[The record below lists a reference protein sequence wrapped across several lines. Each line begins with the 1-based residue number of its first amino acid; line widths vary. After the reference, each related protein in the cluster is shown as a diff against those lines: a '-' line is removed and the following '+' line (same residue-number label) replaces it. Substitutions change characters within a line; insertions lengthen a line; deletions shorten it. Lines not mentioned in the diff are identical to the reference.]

1 MRASVEGD
9 MRFMRREVMM
19 LLVAGMEDSRINITS
34 TMRLARVSHI
44 INDDMRILPS
54 ILGADR

>member
-1 MRASVEGD
+1 
-9 MRFMRREVMM
+9 MRFMRRDVMM
-19 LLVAGMEDSRINITS
+19 LVVAGMEDSRINITS